1 MDRLSSMKMLVAVV
15 DAGSLSAASR
25 QLKIPLAT
33 VSRRVA
39 ELEAHLGAK
48 LLNRT
53 SRSLDLTDAGR
64 DYLAASRRILD
75 DVAEAERVA
84 AGEYAAPK
92 GELIVTAPLVF
103 GRLHVLPV
111 VVEFIKTYPDIDVRL
126 LLNDRNVSLA
136 EDHVDLGVR
145 IGELPDSSLVAQHVG
160 AISRIVCA
168 SPAYLAERGRPKHP
182 AELAGHDCVTFDHL
196 TPMDRWVFG
205 DGKSEIAAPIRPRLS
220 VNTAEAAIDAAVA
233 GIGLTRVLAYQA
245 AEALAEKTLEI
256 VLADFQPPPAPVSLV
271 HPGGRLLPRKVR
283 AFLDL
288 AAPRL
293 RTAIA
298 ALPT

>member
-1 MDRLSSMKMLVAVV
+1 MDRLLSMKMLVSVIE
-15 DAGSLSAASR
+15 AGSLSAASR
-25 QLKIPLAT
+25 RLNVPLAT
-33 VSRRVA
+33 VSRRIG

-75 DVAEAERVA
+75 DVAEAERAA
-84 AGEYAAPK
+84 AGEHAAPK

-111 VVEFIKTYPDIDVRL
+111 VIEFIKAYPEIDVRL
-126 LLNDRNVSLA
+126 VLNDRVVGLA
-136 EDHVDLGVR
+136 EDHVDLAVR
-145 IGELPDSSLVAQHVG
+145 IGELPASSLVAIRVG
-160 AISRIVCA
+160 SIGRIVCA
-168 SPAYLAERGRPKHP
+168 SPAYLAARGRPRRP
-182 AELAGHDCVTFDHL
+182 AELASHDCITFDNL
-196 TPMDRWVFG
+196 MPAERWVFPQAG
-205 DGKSEIAAPIRPRLS
+205 SEISVAIRSRLS

-245 AEALAEKTLEI
+245 AEALSRETLET
-256 VLADFQPPPAPVSLV
+256 VLADFQPPPAPVNLV
-271 HPGGRLLPRKVR
+271 HSGGRLLPRKMR

-288 AAPRL
+288 ATPRL
-293 RTAIA
+293 RAAIA
-298 ALPT
+298 ALPG